1 MSSPEHPGVSDGRAV
16 DGKALVRSYL
26 DDVFS
31 NGNVD
36 AMDRYLAGDEFK
48 QGVRELVAIWRTAF
62 SNFRIEVDDALA
74 DADKVVTV
82 EILTGTHSGIYQSSI
97 GPIAPTG
104 NQVRWSR
111 IAIRTLRDGRFVAGF
126 FEEDEVGLL
135 QQLGALVSR
144 DDWAAAHRPQGTDA
158 ADFRVLSQTGSAS
171 TNPDPQK
178 APSDD

>member
-1 MSSPEHPGVSDGRAV
+1 MTSQEQPVLAGARKA

-36 AMDRYLAGDEFK
+36 AMDRYLAGDVFK
-48 QGVRELVAIWRTAF
+48 QGVRDLVAIWRTAF
-62 SNFRIEVDDALA
+62 SNFHIEVDDALA
-74 DADKVVTV
+74 DDDKVVTV
-82 EILTGTHSGIYQSSI
+82 EILTGTHSGIYQSTI
-97 GPIAPTG
+97 GPIAPTN

-144 DDWAAAHRPQGTDA
+144 DDWAAAHRPQGTGT
-158 ADFRVLSQTGSAS
+158 ADFRVLSQAGSGS
-171 TNPDPQK
+171 GPDPQRV
-178 APSDD
+178 SSED

>member
-1 MSSPEHPGVSDGRAV
+1 MTSQQQPVPPGGREV
-16 DGKALVRSYL
+16 DGKVLVQRYL
-26 DDVFS
+26 DDVFT

-36 AMDRYLAGDEFK
+36 AMDGYLAGDVFK
-48 QGVRELVAIWRTAF
+48 QGVRDLVAIWRTAF
-62 SNFRIEVDDALA
+62 SDFRIEVDDALA

-82 EILTGTHSGIYQSSI
+82 EILTGTHSGIYQSTI
-97 GPIAPTG
+97 GPIAPTN

>member
-1 MSSPEHPGVSDGRAV
+1 MSTQPV

-36 AMDRYLAGDEFK
+36 AMDRYLAGDAFK

-62 SNFRIEVDDALA
+62 SDFRIEVDDALA
-74 DADKVVTV
+74 DRDRVVTV
-82 EILTGTHSGIYQSSI
+82 EILTGNHTGIYQSTI

-111 IAIRTLRDGRFVAGF
+111 IAIRTLREGRFVAGF

-144 DDWAAAHRPQGTDA
+144 DDRAAAHRPQGMDA
-158 ADFRVLSQTGSAS
+158 ADFRVLSQSGSVPS
-171 TNPDPQK
+171 SPDSQQT
-178 APSDD
+178 PSDD